1 MELMM
6 QWSF

>member
-1 MELMM
+1 VVNNM